1 MPEGGSK
8 IHANFTRRDLMKLAA
23 GALAAGTIFPLS
35 TRQMMK
41 ASAQTANPM
50 GTYYWIAHVGP
61 GDPYWA
67 VVQRGVEAVGKALG
81 VKTVFEGPSGYSPP
95 KQADMVDAAISA
107 KASGIV
113 TTSAD
118 ASVIRGP
125 IERAA
130 KAGIPTIFSD
140 TPPPAEFTGKFV
152 TGNPVS
158 FVGVDIRPAAA
169 RASAKLLPLLSKGD
183 AVLVVNHEPGNRVLE
198 LKTNGYIKGIESL
211 DPKVDKLVIGEETT
225 KAVEIMRAY
234 LGKHPTS
241 KAILTL
247 GTLGTHAVIKL
258 LDETKVPNEKIR
270 VVGSDVDDVTLEA
283 IQRGRVVSTID
294 LQQFGMGFMPI
305 VLLYLY
311 NAYALDP
318 NNYIGAGGTV
328 DHTNVETIMKL
339 AKQGFR

>member
-1 MPEGGSK
+1 M
-8 IHANFTRRDLMKLAA
+8 HLDLTRRDLMKFAA
-23 GALAAGTIFPLS
+23 GALAAGTVFPPS
-35 TRQMMK
+35 TRQMST
-41 ASAQTANPM
+41 AFAQTANPT
-50 GTYYWIAHVGP
+50 GTYYWVAHVGP

-67 VVQRGVEAVGKALG
+67 VVQRGVQAVGKALG
-81 VKTVFEGPSGYSPP
+81 VRAVFEGPAGYSPP
-95 KQADMVDAAISA
+95 KQADMINAAISA

-118 ASVIRGP
+118 ASVIHGP

-140 TPPPAEFTGKFV
+140 TPPPDDFAGKFA

-169 RASAKLLPLLSKGD
+169 RASAKLLPMLSKGD

-211 DPKVDKLVIGEETT
+211 EPKVDKLVIGEETT

-234 LGKHPTS
+234 LEKHPDT

-247 GTLGTHAVIKL
+247 GTLGTHAAIKL
-258 LDETKVPNEKIR
+258 LDETKTPNEKIR

-283 IQRGRVVSTID
+283 IKRGRVVSTID
-294 LQQFGMGFMPI
+294 LQQFGMGFVPV
-305 VLLYLY
+305 VLLFLY

-318 NNYIGAGGTV
+318 NSYIGAGGTV
-328 DHTNVETIMKL
+328 DQKNVDTIIKL

>member
-1 MPEGGSK
+1 MY
-8 IHANFTRRDLMKLAA
+8 ANLTRRDLMKVAA
-23 GALAAGTIFPLS
+23 GAVAAGTMFPPS
-35 TRQMMK
+35 TRHMMK
-41 ASAQTANPM
+41 AFAQTVNPT
-50 GTYYWIAHVGP
+50 GPYYWVAHVGP

-67 VVQRGVEAVGKALG
+67 VVQRGVQAVGKALG
-81 VKTVFEGPSGYSPP
+81 VKTVFEGPAGYSPP
-95 KQADMVDAAISA
+95 KQADMIDAAISA

-113 TTSAD
+113 TTAAD
-118 ASVIRGP
+118 PSVMRGP

-130 KAGIPTIFSD
+130 RAGIPTIFSD
-140 TPPPAEFTGKFV
+140 TPAPADFPGKFV
-152 TGNPVS
+152 TGNPVP

-169 RASAKLLPLLSKGD
+169 RASAKLLPLLPKGA
-183 AVLVVNHEPGNRVLE
+183 AVVVVNHEPGNRVLE

-211 DPKVDKLVIGEETT
+211 DPRVDKLVIGEETT

-234 LGKHPTS
+234 LEKHPDT

-258 LDETKVPNEKIR
+258 LDEMKAPNDKIR

-283 IQRGRVVSTID
+283 IKRGRVVSTID
-294 LQQFGMGFMPI
+294 LQQFGMGFVPV
-305 VLLYLY
+305 VLLFLY

-318 NNYIGAGGTV
+318 NDYIGAGGTV
-328 DHTNVETIMKL
+328 DHSNVDTIIKL